1 MNSGP
6 ISRVTVIVIILIFT
20 SSLFALPTGSWGFQL
35 KVFLLFACNVFVTIL
50 VTFLPLSFL
59 GYSQKVGQP
68 DQTRPDHGAT
78 SAFDMLFLANRM
90 FFCFQ
95 IQSSSVTFDFIKEA
109 AVMKGALYIFLIPD
123 FCNFF
128 ASYEHC
134 TNGLKSLSKKIQQ
147 HVRGSDSAEQ
157 IYKTIHFMEIY
168 QFSKHL
174 KSASHYKMVT
184 GTC

>member
-35 KVFLLFACNVFVTIL
+35 KVFLLFACNVFVTNFKSYL
-50 VTFLPLSFL
+50 FPLFP
-59 GYSQKVGQP
+59 GVQP
-68 DQTRPDHGAT
+68 KGGSTRPDHGAT
-78 SAFDMLFLANRM
+78 SVFDMLFLANRM

-109 AVMKGALYIFLIPD
+109 GVMKGALYIFLIPD

-174 KSASHYKMVT
+174 KSPSHYKMVT